1 MNHRTGRKV
10 GGTFRADAKLLADVG
25 LIHTFMTRLVNDLG
39 MTALGYHM
47 YDVPIAVKRLG
58 QEVEH
63 DEGGVSAVCVLST
76 SHAALHTW
84 PEEGAATFDVHSC
97 RDFDPDDVKSL
108 ISRMFET
115 MDVDQHD
122 LTYSLH
128 ATATHERAL
137 TPDEMIE
144 LSSN

>member
-10 GGTFRADAKLLADVG
+10 GGTFRADARLLSDVG
-25 LIHTFMTRLVNDLG
+25 LIHTFMTRLIKDLG

-58 QEVEH
+58 QEVEA

-76 SHAALHTW
+76 SHTALHTW

-97 RDFDPDDVKSL
+97 RDFDPAVVETL

-115 MDVDQHD
+115 MDVEQYD
-122 LTYSLH
+122 LSYSLQALH
-128 ATATHERAL
+128 ATVSCAERAV
-137 TPDEMIE
+137 
-144 LSSN
+144 

>member
-25 LIHTFMTRLVNDLG
+25 LIHTFMTRLIKDLG

-47 YDVPIAVKRLG
+47 YDVPIAVRRLG
-58 QEVEH
+58 QEVEA
-63 DEGGVSAVCVLST
+63 DEGGVSALCVLST

-97 RDFDPDDVKSL
+97 RDFDPSVVDRLIADVFQTTDVEMYDMTQSL
-108 ISRMFET
+108 
-115 MDVDQHD
+115 QPKP
-122 LTYSLH
+122 TYGV
-128 ATATHERAL
+128 TVG
-137 TPDEMIE
+137 DMIGM
-144 LSSN
+144 SNN